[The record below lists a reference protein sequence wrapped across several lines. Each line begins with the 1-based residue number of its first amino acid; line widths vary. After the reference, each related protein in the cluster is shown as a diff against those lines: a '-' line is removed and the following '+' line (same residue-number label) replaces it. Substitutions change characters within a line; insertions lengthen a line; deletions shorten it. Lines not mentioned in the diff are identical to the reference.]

1 MSRKRETIWEKQAS
15 RRMIFICFLLIVA
28 TFICFGGTYLQFKA
42 NMSTPQEEE
51 QVIDTRG
58 SSIDELTNSEEEVE
72 Q

>member
-1 MSRKRETIWEKQAS
+1 MSQKRETIWEKQAS
-15 RRMIFICFLLIVA
+15 RRMIFICFLLIIA

-42 NMSTPQEEE
+42 NASTPQEEE
-51 QVIDTRG
+51 RVIDTRG

>member
-1 MSRKRETIWEKQAS
+1 MSQKRETIWEKQAS

-42 NMSTPQEEE
+42 TASTPQEEG

-58 SSIDELTNSEEEVE
+58 SSIDELTNSEEEVG